1 MIIYLLLEHE
11 RFQNIRNHTA
21 RVIGKEGVTFLVGF
35 ILFLSFPGIQLTQLL
50 FGRLFIW
57 IFLKSKL
64 WTDWKIFIADFLKR
78 IQIEN
83 SLAVYKNQIS
93 KILLIV
99 TYVIHFIPTLLKRIL
114 ESILKWNFLV
124 QFWPRVTLIDLQ
136 STFLEKLPFG
146 ASFRFWKKWRHERNY
161 RHESV

>member
-21 RVIGKEGVTFLVGF
+21 RVIGKEGVTFVVGF

-50 FGRLFIW
+50 FGRLFLW

-64 WTDWKIFIADFLKR
+64 WADWKIFIADFLKR
-78 IQIEN
+78 IQVEN

-93 KILLIV
+93 KMLLMV
-99 TYVIHFIPTLLKRIL
+99 TYVIHFLPTLLKRIL
-114 ESILKWNFLV
+114 ESIVN
-124 QFWPRVTLIDLQ
+124 II
-136 STFLEKLPFG
+136 
-146 ASFRFWKKWRHERNY
+146 RH
-161 RHESV
+161 S

>member
-21 RVIGKEGVTFLVGF
+21 RAIGKEGVTFLVGF

-57 IFLKSKL
+57 ILLKSKL
-64 WTDWKIFIADFLKR
+64 WADWKIFIADYLRR
-78 IQIEN
+78 IQVEN
-83 SLAVYKNQIS
+83 SLAGYKNQIS
-93 KILLIV
+93 KILMMI

-114 ESILKWNFLV
+114 EPIYFSF
-124 QFWPRVTLIDLQ
+124 FCSRVTLIGFK
-136 STFLEKLPFG
+136 SKFF
-146 ASFRFWKKWRHERNY
+146 
-161 RHESV
+161 V

>member
-21 RVIGKEGVTFLVGF
+21 RVIGKEGVTFIVGF

-50 FGRLFIW
+50 FGRLFLW

-64 WTDWKIFIADFLKR
+64 WADWKIFIADFLKR
-78 IQIEN
+78 IKVEN

-93 KILLIV
+93 KMLLMV
-99 TYVIHFIPTLLKRIL
+99 TYVIHFLPTLLKRIL
-114 ESILKWNFLV
+114 ESI
-124 QFWPRVTLIDLQ
+124 D
-136 STFLEKLPFG
+136 
-146 ASFRFWKKWRHERNY
+146 Y
-161 RHESV
+161 